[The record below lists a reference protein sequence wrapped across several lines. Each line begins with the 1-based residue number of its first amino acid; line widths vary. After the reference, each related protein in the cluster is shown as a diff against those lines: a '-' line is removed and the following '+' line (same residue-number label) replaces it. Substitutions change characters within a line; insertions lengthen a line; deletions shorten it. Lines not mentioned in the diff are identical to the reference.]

1 MITARLLKKGRR
13 KRIMR
18 LIKFRGR
25 RVDNGEWVYGDLL
38 HNANC
43 VKIRERETDINRI
56 AKSYIVHPESVGQFT
71 GLYDIKGKEIY
82 EGDRIKVHDHYTN
95 RDFCGVADFE
105 IGSFYIIAGNDCSNF
120 RLMDYEMEVV
130 E

>member
-1 MITARLLKKGRR
+1 
-13 KRIMR
+13 MR

-95 RDFCGVADFE
+95 RDFCGVVDFD
-105 IGSFYIIAGNDCSNF
+105 IGSFYIIDGDDCSNF